1 MTVLPFWKLQIEKQY
16 KYKNV
21 KDSGFKNLKS
31 SIWNLVSEMS
41 LVKLTIKGI
50 SYSQT
55 QNGAYALIL
64 NEVDGE
70 RKLPIV
76 IGAFEA
82 QSIAIALEKEIKP
95 PRPLTHDLF
104 KSFADRFDIVVKQ
117 VIIHKLVD
125 GVFYSSIICERDKIE
140 EIIDARTSDAIAL
153 ALRFS
158 APIFT
163 YKNILDK
170 AGVYLNNPSDLENQ
184 NTDDDGILSTPE
196 TFGLDDESSTTIDVY
211 KAMSLSELHEGLEK
225 AVQDEDYEKAAKIR
239 DEISKRES

>member
-1 MTVLPFWKLQIEKQY
+1 
-16 KYKNV
+16 
-21 KDSGFKNLKS
+21 
-31 SIWNLVSEMS
+31 MS

-64 NEVDGE
+64 NEVDGD

-104 KSFADRFDIVVKQ
+104 KNFADRFDIVVKQ

-170 AGVYLNNPSDLENQ
+170 AGIYLKVNPHDEKEHV
-184 NTDDDGILSTPE
+184 DDVLSAPE
-196 TFGLDDESSTTIDVY
+196 TFGMGEESNQAGDMYS
-211 KAMSLSELHEGLEK
+211 KQSLSELHELLEG
-225 AVQDEDYEKAAKIR
+225 AVRDEDYEKAAKIR
-239 DEISKRES
+239 DEISRREL

>member
-1 MTVLPFWKLQIEKQY
+1 
-16 KYKNV
+16 
-21 KDSGFKNLKS
+21 
-31 SIWNLVSEMS
+31 MS

-64 NEVDGE
+64 NEVDGD

-82 QSIAIALEKEIKP
+82 QSIAIALEKDIKP

-104 KSFADRFDIVVKQ
+104 KSFSDRFDITVKQ

-170 AGVYLNNPSDLENQ
+170 AGIYLSGNPLALVDEDNDILANPQTFKKEHDDLQDSSPYSHYSLPELNQ
-184 NTDDDGILSTPE
+184 QLI
-196 TFGLDDESSTTIDVY
+196 V
-211 KAMSLSELHEGLEK
+211 

-239 DEISKRES
+239 DEISKR

>member
-1 MTVLPFWKLQIEKQY
+1 
-16 KYKNV
+16 
-21 KDSGFKNLKS
+21 
-31 SIWNLVSEMS
+31 MS
-41 LVKLTIKGI
+41 LVKLNIKGI

-64 NEVDGE
+64 NEVDGD

-104 KSFADRFDIVVKQ
+104 KNFADRFDIVVKQ

-125 GVFYSSIICERDKIE
+125 GVFYSSLICERDKIE

-153 ALRFS
+153 ALRFD

-170 AGVYLNNPSDLENQ
+170 AGIYLKVNPEDEDEKNEENILLEE
-184 NTDDDGILSTPE
+184 LVAE
-196 TFGLDDESSTTIDVY
+196 ELESVTEEESNY
-211 KAMSLSELHEGLEK
+211 SNKSLKELKSLLEQ
-225 AVQDEDYEKAAKIR
+225 AVANEDYETAAKIR
-239 DEISKRES
+239 DEISKR

>member
-1 MTVLPFWKLQIEKQY
+1 
-16 KYKNV
+16 
-21 KDSGFKNLKS
+21 
-31 SIWNLVSEMS
+31 MS
-41 LVKLTIKGI
+41 LVRLTIKGI

-64 NEVDGE
+64 SEIEGE

-104 KSFADRFDIVVKQ
+104 KNFSDRFEIVVKQ

-153 ALRFS
+153 ALRFN

-170 AGVYLNNPSDLENQ
+170 AGIYLKSSSSKSSQSKEQ
-184 NTDDDGILSTPE
+184 NIAIEELILGE
-196 TFGLDDESSTTIDVY
+196 DKESISPRGEDYSKVTL
-211 KAMSLSELHEGLEK
+211 KELRQFLEK
-225 AVQDEDYEKAAKIR
+225 AVNEENYETAARIR
-239 DEISKRES
+239 DEISKRK

>member
-1 MTVLPFWKLQIEKQY
+1 
-16 KYKNV
+16 
-21 KDSGFKNLKS
+21 
-31 SIWNLVSEMS
+31 MS
-41 LVKLTIKGI
+41 LVKLNIKGI

-64 NEVDGE
+64 NEVDGD

-82 QSIAIALEKEIKP
+82 QSIAIALEKEIRP

-104 KSFADRFDIVVKQ
+104 KNFADRFDIVVKQ

-125 GVFYSSIICERDKIE
+125 GVFYSSLICERDKIE

-153 ALRFS
+153 ALRFQ

-170 AGVYLNNPSDLENQ
+170 AGIYLKVNPKKSEEDEQQDSILVDDFVAEEIEANVQENYS
-184 NTDDDGILSTPE
+184 N
-196 TFGLDDESSTTIDVY
+196 
-211 KAMSLSELHEGLEK
+211 KSLKELHTLLED
-225 AVQDEDYEKAAKIR
+225 AVNNEDYEKAAKIR
-239 DEISKRES
+239 DEISKR

>member
-1 MTVLPFWKLQIEKQY
+1 
-16 KYKNV
+16 
-21 KDSGFKNLKS
+21 
-31 SIWNLVSEMS
+31 MS
-41 LVKLTIKGI
+41 LVRLKIKGI

-64 NEVDGE
+64 NEVEGD

-104 KSFADRFDIVVKQ
+104 KNFSDRFDIVVKQ

-125 GVFYSSIICERDKIE
+125 GVFYSSIICERDKVE

-153 ALRFS
+153 ALRFD

-163 YKNILDK
+163 YRTILDK
-170 AGVYLNNPSDLENQ
+170 AGIFLKFSSKEKEEEEEDDSIMVDEILQESETVEIESDASGAYRELNIE
-184 NTDDDGILSTPE
+184 
-196 TFGLDDESSTTIDVY
+196 
-211 KAMSLSELHEGLEK
+211 ELHQELNK
-225 AVQDEDYEKAAKIR
+225 AVASEDYEKAAKLR
-239 DEISKRES
+239 DEISKRK

>member
-1 MTVLPFWKLQIEKQY
+1 MPLDSIFLCKLFIRKLTVITITTL
-16 KYKNV
+16 
-21 KDSGFKNLKS
+21 
-31 SIWNLVSEMS
+31 MS
-41 LVKLTIKGI
+41 LVKLSIKGI

-104 KSFADRFDIVVKQ
+104 MNFAERFDIIVKQ

-153 ALRFS
+153 ALRFN

-170 AGVYLNNPSDLENQ
+170 AGIYLKSNPSDS
-184 NTDDDGILSTPE
+184 TSDSKDIDDVLSNPE
-196 TFGLDDESSTTIDVY
+196 TFGHEESNQSGETYSKHSLQELNELLDQ
-211 KAMSLSELHEGLEK
+211 
-225 AVQDEDYEKAAKIR
+225 AVSHEDYEKAAKIR
-239 DEISKRES
+239 DEISKR

>member
-1 MTVLPFWKLQIEKQY
+1 
-16 KYKNV
+16 
-21 KDSGFKNLKS
+21 
-31 SIWNLVSEMS
+31 MS

-104 KSFADRFDIVVKQ
+104 KNFADRFDIVVKQ

-153 ALRFS
+153 ALRFN

-170 AGVYLNNPSDLENQ
+170 AVIYLSINPSETTNENPE
-184 NTDDDGILSTPE
+184 NDNILTPTDTYEEDVVVPADNYSGYSLKE
-196 TFGLDDESSTTIDVY
+196 LYQKLDE
-211 KAMSLSELHEGLEK
+211 
-225 AVQDEDYEKAAKIR
+225 AVQNEDYERAAKIR
-239 DEISKRES
+239 DEISKKES

>member
-1 MTVLPFWKLQIEKQY
+1 
-16 KYKNV
+16 
-21 KDSGFKNLKS
+21 
-31 SIWNLVSEMS
+31 MS
-41 LVKLTIKGI
+41 LVRLNIKGI

-64 NEVDGE
+64 NEINGE

-82 QSIAIALEKEIKP
+82 QSIAIALEKEISP

-104 KSFADRFDIVVKQ
+104 KTFSDRFDIVVKQ

-125 GVFYSSIICERDKIE
+125 GVFYSSLICERDNIE

-153 ALRFS
+153 ALRFK

-170 AGVYLNNPSDLENQ
+170 AGIFLKGEQGLTTTESDDDFNDEDDILVDAILADLEEEQ
-184 NTDDDGILSTPE
+184 EETPKNTLSGKSLQE
-196 TFGLDDESSTTIDVY
+196 LNDLLDE
-211 KAMSLSELHEGLEK
+211 
-225 AVQDEDYEKAAKIR
+225 AVANEDYEKAAHLR
-239 DEISKRES
+239 DEISKR

>member
-1 MTVLPFWKLQIEKQY
+1 
-16 KYKNV
+16 
-21 KDSGFKNLKS
+21 
-31 SIWNLVSEMS
+31 MS
-41 LVKLTIKGI
+41 LIRLNIKGI

-55 QNGAYALIL
+55 QSGAYALIL
-64 NEVDGE
+64 SEENGE

-82 QSIAIALEKEIKP
+82 QSIAIALEKDIRP

-104 KSFADRFDIVVKQ
+104 KNFSERFNIVIKQ

-125 GVFYSSIICERDKIE
+125 GVFYASLICENNNIE

-170 AGVYLNNPSDLENQ
+170 AGVILKIDNVKEGKKIEDGLVFESEPAKGKKMKVPADETFKDLSLSDLK
-184 NTDDDGILSTPE
+184 DL
-196 TFGLDDESSTTIDVY
+196 L
-211 KAMSLSELHEGLEK
+211 KK
-225 AVQDEDYEKAAKIR
+225 AVQGEDYEVAAKLR
-239 DEISKRES
+239 DEISKR

>member
-1 MTVLPFWKLQIEKQY
+1 
-16 KYKNV
+16 
-21 KDSGFKNLKS
+21 
-31 SIWNLVSEMS
+31 MS
-41 LVKLTIKGI
+41 LVKLSIKGI

-64 NEVDGE
+64 NEIDGDK
-70 RKLPIV
+70 KLPIV

-104 KSFADRFDIVVKQ
+104 KNFADRFDIVVKQ

-153 ALRFS
+153 ALRFN

-170 AGVYLNNPSDLENQ
+170 AGIYLNANPKDVNKDSEDI
-184 NTDDDGILSTPE
+184 DDILSNPE
-196 TFGLDDESSTTIDVY
+196 TFGQEVESNRSGTTYATNSIQ
-211 KAMSLSELHEGLEK
+211 ELNDLLAE
-225 AVQDEDYEKAAKIR
+225 AVENEDYEKAAKIR
-239 DEISKRES
+239 DEISKREC

>member
-1 MTVLPFWKLQIEKQY
+1 
-16 KYKNV
+16 
-21 KDSGFKNLKS
+21 
-31 SIWNLVSEMS
+31 MS
-41 LVKLTIKGI
+41 LVRLNIKGI

-64 NEVDGE
+64 NEVDGD

-82 QSIAIALEKEIKP
+82 QSIAIALEKEIRP

-125 GVFYSSIICERDKIE
+125 GVFYSSLICERDKIE

-153 ALRFS
+153 ALRFE

-170 AGVYLNNPSDLENQ
+170 AGIYLKVNPKKEDEETEDSILMDDLVAEELESEAQSSSDNYKDKTLQELHN
-184 NTDDDGILSTPE
+184 L
-196 TFGLDDESSTTIDVY
+196 LDD
-211 KAMSLSELHEGLEK
+211 
-225 AVQDEDYEKAAKIR
+225 AVAKEDYEKAAKIR
-239 DEISKRES
+239 DEISKR

>member
-1 MTVLPFWKLQIEKQY
+1 
-16 KYKNV
+16 
-21 KDSGFKNLKS
+21 
-31 SIWNLVSEMS
+31 MS
-41 LVKLTIKGI
+41 LIRLNIKGI

-55 QNGAYALIL
+55 QSGAYALIL
-64 NEVDGE
+64 SEENGE

-82 QSIAIALEKEIKP
+82 QSIAIALEKDIRP

-104 KSFADRFDIVVKQ
+104 KNFSERFNIVIKQ

-125 GVFYSSIICERDKIE
+125 GVFYASLICENNNIE

-170 AGVYLNNPSDLENQ
+170 AGVILKIDNVKEGEKIEDSLVFEREPAKGEKIKVSEYETFKDLSLSDLK
-184 NTDDDGILSTPE
+184 DL
-196 TFGLDDESSTTIDVY
+196 L
-211 KAMSLSELHEGLEK
+211 KK
-225 AVQDEDYEKAAKIR
+225 AVQGEDYEVAAKLR
-239 DEISKRES
+239 DEISRR

>member
-1 MTVLPFWKLQIEKQY
+1 
-16 KYKNV
+16 
-21 KDSGFKNLKS
+21 
-31 SIWNLVSEMS
+31 MS
-41 LVKLTIKGI
+41 LVRLKIKGI

-64 NEVDGE
+64 NEVDGD

-104 KSFADRFDIVVKQ
+104 KNFSDRFDIVVKQ

-153 ALRFS
+153 ALRFN

-163 YKNILDK
+163 YKTILDK
-170 AGVYLNNPSDLENQ
+170 AGIFLKFSTKDSDKDENDDSIMVDEILQ
-184 NTDDDGILSTPE
+184 EGETIEIDTGATDAYTEL
-196 TFGLDDESSTTIDVY
+196 TID
-211 KAMSLSELHEGLEK
+211 ELKKELDQ
-225 AVQDEDYEKAAKIR
+225 AVNNEDYEKAAKLR
-239 DEISKRES
+239 DEISKRN

>member
-1 MTVLPFWKLQIEKQY
+1 
-16 KYKNV
+16 
-21 KDSGFKNLKS
+21 
-31 SIWNLVSEMS
+31 MS
-41 LVKLTIKGI
+41 LVRLNIKGI

-64 NEVDGE
+64 NEVGGE

-104 KSFADRFDIVVKQ
+104 KNFSDKFEIVIKQ

-125 GVFYSSIICERDKIE
+125 GVFYSSLICERDGHE
-140 EIIDARTSDAIAL
+140 EIVDARTSDAIAL
-153 ALRFS
+153 ALRFD
-158 APIFT
+158 APMFT

-170 AGVYLNNPSDLENQ
+170 AGIYLKGEEEKRHKEEQQEEIIEEELLKEEIEMKSEDPSD
-184 NTDDDGILSTPE
+184 
-196 TFGLDDESSTTIDVY
+196 Y
-211 KAMSLSELHEGLEK
+211 KKLSLSELKELLSQ
-225 AVQDEDYEKAAKIR
+225 AVSQENYEKAARLR
-239 DEISKRES
+239 DEISKRK

>member
-1 MTVLPFWKLQIEKQY
+1 
-16 KYKNV
+16 
-21 KDSGFKNLKS
+21 
-31 SIWNLVSEMS
+31 MS
-41 LVKLTIKGI
+41 LVRLNIKGI

-64 NEVDGE
+64 SEVDGE

-104 KSFADRFDIVVKQ
+104 KNFADRFDIIVKQ

-153 ALRFS
+153 ALRFQ

-163 YKNILDK
+163 YKNILDQ
-170 AGVYLNNPSDLENQ
+170 AGIYLKVNPKKDEETDSESLLVDELVSEDVEMMGKETSYKDL
-184 NTDDDGILSTPE
+184 S
-196 TFGLDDESSTTIDVY
+196 LD
-211 KAMSLSELHEGLEK
+211 ELNRMLDQ
-225 AVQDEDYEKAAKIR
+225 AVSNEDYELAARIR
-239 DEISKRES
+239 DEISKRE

>member
-1 MTVLPFWKLQIEKQY
+1 
-16 KYKNV
+16 
-21 KDSGFKNLKS
+21 
-31 SIWNLVSEMS
+31 MS
-41 LVKLTIKGI
+41 LVRLTIKGI

-64 NEVDGE
+64 NEVDGD

-104 KSFADRFDIVVKQ
+104 KNFADRFDIVVKQ

-140 EIIDARTSDAIAL
+140 EIVDARTSDAIAL
-153 ALRFS
+153 ALRFQ

-170 AGVYLNNPSDLENQ
+170 AGIFLKTTPKKK
-184 NTDDDGILSTPE
+184 DGNSPE
-196 TFGLDDESSTTIDVY
+196 TEGTIIEELILGDEKEAIILKGENYSKFTV
-211 KAMSLSELHEGLEK
+211 KELNQMLQK
-225 AVQDEDYEKAAKIR
+225 AVNEESYEKAAQVR
-239 DEISKRES
+239 DEISKRS